1 VTEPAQTIIF
11 NRAQIQQAVQ
21 GMAGEISAWIRGSSA
36 KGLNLVSVLEGAR
49 PFTRDLK
56 SQLEKLVPKT
66 EIFTQEVRI
75 KGTDGTS
82 LLKERQW
89 QEGQIDPKA
98 IQSNPTLLVDDLTD
112 SGLTLRILKAEL
124 LSLGAKEVKA
134 AVLLRKFGET
144 SGPVDFCGFD
154 LNLNRK
160 DLTAK
165 GLKDYWLFG
174 YGMDLD
180 GKQRELDE
188 IGWVE
193 IR

>member
-1 VTEPAQTIIF
+1 MTEPIQNIVF
-11 NRAQIQQAVQ
+11 NQAQIQQVVQ
-21 GMAGEISAWIRGSSA
+21 EMAGEISAWIRQSSA

-49 PFTRDLK
+49 PFTRDLR
-56 SQLEKLVPKT
+56 SQLEKLVPGI
-66 EIFTQEVRI
+66 EIFIQEVRI

-89 QEGQIDPKA
+89 EEGQIDPKA

-112 SGLTLRILKAEL
+112 SGLTLRILKTEL
-124 LSLGAKEVKA
+124 LSLGAREVKT
-134 AVLLRKFGET
+134 AVLLRKFGEA

-154 LNLNRK
+154 LNLNREA
-160 DLTAK
+160 LAAK

-174 YGMDLD
+174 YGMDLN
-180 GKQRELDE
+180 GKQRGLGE
-188 IGWVE
+188 IGWME

>member
-1 VTEPAQTIIF
+1 MEPTQTIIF

-82 LLKERQW
+82 LLKKRQW

-124 LSLGAKEVKA
+124 LSLGAKEVKT